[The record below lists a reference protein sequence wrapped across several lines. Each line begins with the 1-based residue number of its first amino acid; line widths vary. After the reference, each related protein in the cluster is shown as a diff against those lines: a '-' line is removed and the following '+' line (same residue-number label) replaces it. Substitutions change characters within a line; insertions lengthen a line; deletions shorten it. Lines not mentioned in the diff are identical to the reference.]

1 MGIFP
6 IGGQRIGIVTD
17 VIVGHTE
24 FGEPITTEGVVWWD
38 GCVLEMQTMSELQ
51 NDTVTTSEIAVV
63 VGPVAGDRIP
73 AVDDNGNPAPM
84 LVADLKSDR
93 RLRHDGR
100 TYVMRADAVLQKDIR
115 GRADH
120 VECRCEH
127 EEG

>member
-17 VIVGHTE
+17 VVVGHTE

-51 NDTVTTSEIAVV
+51 NETVTTSEIAVV
-63 VGPVAGDRIP
+63 VGPVAGDQIP

-93 RLRHDGR
+93 KLRHDGR